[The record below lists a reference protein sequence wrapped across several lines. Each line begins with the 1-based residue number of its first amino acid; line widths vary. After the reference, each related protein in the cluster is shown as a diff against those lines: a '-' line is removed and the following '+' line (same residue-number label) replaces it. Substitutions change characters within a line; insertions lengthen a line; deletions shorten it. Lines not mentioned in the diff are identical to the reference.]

1 MQPFHKV
8 LKLRTPRVWVTQS
21 LIAANVL
28 VFLAMLIGGAGFWHS
43 PNAVQL
49 AWGANFAPAT
59 QDGEWWRLAS
69 AMFLHFGLVHLV
81 FNIWALWDAGQLVER
96 MYGHLRFAGIY
107 LISGL
112 TGNLVSLVMQGNFA
126 VSGGASGAIFGIY
139 GALLTFLWY
148 ERTAIDSYEF
158 RWLFGGAAAFA
169 FATIVLGFTIPG
181 IDNSAH
187 IGGFIAGI
195 LMSQIFAQSLTVK
208 KFPLKTAFV
217 AACILTV
224 ASVLLVINIPPPKY
238 RWSDEILLRKEI
250 DEFLIQDQAINRS
263 WLEIMNQGKQGNTT
277 FDALAV
283 QIDSAISDRYEESF
297 EKLSQLPANASL
309 PSATNLASLLEYV
322 QHRKDESK
330 MIAAKLRNQKTLEF
344 RSVD

>member
-8 LKLRTPRVWVTQS
+8 LKLRTPRVWVTQL

-69 AMFLHFGLVHLV
+69 AIFLHFGLVHLV
-81 FNIWALWDAGQLVER
+81 FNLWALWDAGQLVER
-96 MYGHLRFAGIY
+96 MYGHLRFVIIY
-107 LISGL
+107 LTSGL
-112 TGNLVSLVMQGNFA
+112 IGNLASLVMQGNYA
-126 VSGGASGAIFGIY
+126 ISGGASGAIFGIF

-148 ERTAIDSYEF
+148 ERAAIDSYEF
-158 RWLFGGAAAFA
+158 RWLFGGAAVFA
-169 FATIVLGFTIPG
+169 FATIILGFIVPG

-187 IGGFIAGI
+187 IGGFVTGV
-195 LMSQIFAQSLTVK
+195 LMSQVLAQSLTVK
-208 KFPLKTAFV
+208 RLSQRPKLIS
-217 AACILTV
+217 ACILTF
-224 ASVLLVINIPPPKY
+224 ASVILVINIPPPKY
-238 RWSDEILLRKEI
+238 RWSDEILLRKET
-250 DEFLIQDQAINRS
+250 DKFLTQDQAINRS
-263 WLEIMNQGKQGNTT
+263 WLEILHEGKQSATT

-283 QIDSAISDRYEESF
+283 HVDFAISDRYEESF
-297 EKLSQLPANASL
+297 EKLSQLPTNRAL
-309 PSATNLASLLEYV
+309 PSATNLANLLEYV

-330 MIAAKLRNQKTLEF
+330 MLAEKLRNQNTSPF
-344 RSVD
+344 QQ